1 MGESLEEDTNLK
13 KIVYLFVSNIL
24 LFLIFPIIR
33 LFSKT
38 LYEKYILPSLIN
50 TTCNSRPIDYQR
62 KKVIPEAYGVVLEIG
77 IGPGSNL
84 KHYDSSKIN
93 KIYGVDPSIELNE
106 IARKRANKHDLDIEF
121 LIESA
126 SKLSV
131 EDNSIDTV
139 VSTYALCSIPE
150 PDKTLQEIK
159 RVLKKDGF
167 FIFSEHGLS
176 PNKRVSF
183 IQNITDF
190 FYPKIAGG
198 CHTNRN
204 IEQLISDSGFQ
215 FLDLNN
221 IYLPGTQKFLGY
233 NYWGKAKVS
242 S

>member
-1 MGESLEEDTNLK
+1 MGEFLEEDINLK
-13 KIVYLFVSNIL
+13 KLVYLIVSNIL

-38 LYEKYILPSLIN
+38 LYEKYILPVLIN

-84 KHYDSSKIN
+84 KHYNSSKIK
-93 KIYGVDPSIELNE
+93 KIYGIDPSIELNE
-106 IARKRANKHDLDIEF
+106 IARKRANNHDLDIEF

-150 PDKTLQEIK
+150 PVKTLQEIK
-159 RVLKKDGF
+159 RVLKKDGI

-176 PNKRVSF
+176 PDKFVSF
-183 IQNITDF
+183 IQNSTDF
-190 FYPKIAGG
+190 FYPEISGG

-204 IEQLISDSGFQ
+204 IEMLLKNAGFN
-215 FLDLNN
+215 FINLDN

-233 NYWGKAKVS
+233 NYWGKAKI
-242 S
+242 

>member
-1 MGESLEEDTNLK
+1 MGESLEEDTNLI
-13 KIVYLFVSNIL
+13 KIVYLFVSNIS

-38 LYEKYILPSLIN
+38 LYEKYILPALIN

-131 EDNSIDTV
+131 ADNSIDTV

-176 PNKRVSF
+176 PDKFVSF
-183 IQNITDF
+183 IQNSTDF
-190 FYPKIAGG
+190 FYPKISGG
-198 CHTNRN
+198 CHTNRD
-204 IEQLISDSGFQ
+204 IEKLLKNAGFN
-215 FLDLNN
+215 FIVLDN

-233 NYWGKAKVS
+233 NYWGKAKI
-242 S
+242 

>member
-1 MGESLEEDTNLK
+1 MVEFLEEDTNLK
-13 KIVYLFVSNIL
+13 KILYLFVSNIL
-24 LFLIFPIIR
+24 LFFIFPIIR
-33 LFSKT
+33 LFSRS
-38 LYEKYILPSLIN
+38 LYEKYILPGLIN
-50 TTCNSRPIDYQR
+50 ITCNSRPIDYQR

-84 KHYDSSKIN
+84 KHYDSSKIS

-106 IARKRANKHDLDIEF
+106 IARKRANKHDLEIEF

-176 PNKRVSF
+176 PDKFVSF
-183 IQNITDF
+183 IQNSTDF
-190 FYPKIAGG
+190 FYPKISGG
-198 CHTNRN
+198 CHTNRD
-204 IEQLISDSGFQ
+204 IEKLLKNAGFN
-215 FLDLNN
+215 FINLDN

-233 NYWGKAKVS
+233 NYWGKAKI
-242 S
+242 

>member
-1 MGESLEEDTNLK
+1 MK
-13 KIVYLFVSNIL
+13 KIVYLFVSNVL
-24 LFLIFPIIR
+24 LFLILPIIR
-33 LFSKT
+33 LFSKS

-50 TTCNSRPIDYQR
+50 TTCSSRPIDYQR
-62 KKVIPEAYGVVLEIG
+62 KKVIPKAYGVVLEIG

-84 KHYDSSKIN
+84 KHYDSSKVN

-106 IARKRANKHDLDIEF
+106 IATKRASKHDLDIEF

-159 RVLKKDGF
+159 RVLKKDGI

-176 PNKRVSF
+176 PDKFVSF
-183 IQNITDF
+183 IQNSTDF
-190 FYPKIAGG
+190 FYPKISGG
-198 CHTNRN
+198 CHINRD
-204 IEQLISDSGFQ
+204 IEKLLENAGFN
-215 FLDLNN
+215 FINLDN

-233 NYWGKAKVS
+233 NYWGKAKI
-242 S
+242 

>member
-1 MGESLEEDTNLK
+1 MGEFLEEDINLK
-13 KIVYLFVSNIL
+13 KLVYLIVSNIL

-33 LFSKT
+33 FFSKT
-38 LYEKYILPSLIN
+38 LYEKYILPILIN

-84 KHYDSSKIN
+84 KHYNSSKIK
-93 KIYGVDPSIELNE
+93 KIYGIDPSIELNE

-159 RVLKKDGF
+159 RVLKKDGI

-176 PNKRVSF
+176 SDKFVSF
-183 IQNITDF
+183 IQNSTDF
-190 FYPKIAGG
+190 FYPKISGG

-204 IEQLISDSGFQ
+204 IEKLLKNAGFN
-215 FLDLNN
+215 FINLDN

-233 NYWGKAKVS
+233 NYWGKAKI
-242 S
+242 

>member
-1 MGESLEEDTNLK
+1 MGEFLEEDINLK

-33 LFSKT
+33 LFSKS
-38 LYEKYILPSLIN
+38 LYEKYILPVLIN

-84 KHYDSSKIN
+84 KHYDSSRVN

-106 IARKRANKHDLDIEF
+106 IAIKRASKHDLDVKF

-150 PDKTLQEIK
+150 PDMTLQEIK
-159 RVLKKDGF
+159 RVLKKDGI

-176 PNKRVSF
+176 PNKFVSF
-183 IQNITDF
+183 IQNSTDF
-190 FYPKIAGG
+190 FYPKISGG

-204 IEQLISDSGFQ
+204 IERLLKNAGFN
-215 FLDLNN
+215 FINLDN

-233 NYWGKAKVS
+233 NYWGKAKI
-242 S
+242 

>member
-1 MGESLEEDTNLK
+1 MGEFLEEDINLK

-38 LYEKYILPSLIN
+38 LYEKYILPALIN
-50 TTCNSRPIDYQR
+50 TTCNSKPIDYQR

-84 KHYDSSKIN
+84 KHYDSSKIS

-106 IARKRANKHDLDIEF
+106 IARKRANKLDLEIEF

-159 RVLKKDGF
+159 RVLKKDGI

-176 PNKRVSF
+176 PDKFVSF
-183 IQNITDF
+183 IQKSTDF
-190 FYPKIAGG
+190 FYPKISGG
-198 CHTNRN
+198 CHTNRD
-204 IEQLISDSGFQ
+204 IEKLLKNAGFN
-215 FLDLNN
+215 FINLDN

-233 NYWGKAKVS
+233 NYWGKAKI
-242 S
+242 

>member
-1 MGESLEEDTNLK
+1 MGEYLEEDINLK
-13 KIVYLFVSNIL
+13 KLVYLIVSNIL

-33 LFSKT
+33 FFSKT
-38 LYEKYILPSLIN
+38 LYEKYILPILIN

-84 KHYDSSKIN
+84 KHYNSSKIK
-93 KIYGVDPSIELNE
+93 KIYGIDPSIELNE

-159 RVLKKDGF
+159 RVLKKDGI

-176 PNKRVSF
+176 SDKFVSF
-183 IQNITDF
+183 IQNSTDF
-190 FYPKIAGG
+190 FYPKISGG

-204 IEQLISDSGFQ
+204 IEKLLKNAGFN
-215 FLDLNN
+215 FINLDN

-233 NYWGKAKVS
+233 NYWGKAKI
-242 S
+242 